1 MKILLACFLAASLAS
16 GITVALVEAV
26 RDEPGPQGAAAQAA
40 VPGAS
45 DVALPEQDGKRS
57 EQPISAATN
66 LETAQRIVALESRIA
81 ELEAALSRRPVPVEA
96 AEVPPADAASLEGTE
111 ARALVLDVLAAE
123 EERER
128 AEREL
133 RREEQRLQRMDQ
145 RVSAVATELGL
156 ADRDRAQL
164 LEVYLMEDEQ
174 RDAARDAIRES
185 GDWDS
190 MRTEMDAIRAWKNEE
205 LVQRFGADVAGQIE
219 TVEGEQRWGRG
230 GPDGGRGGR
239 GGRGGF

>member
-1 MKILLACFLAASLAS
+1 MKIFLLCALAAALSS
-16 GITVALVEAV
+16 GITVSLVEAM
-26 RDEPGPQGAAAQAA
+26 RDEPAPREPVSQALLPGADDAAPAAA
-40 VPGAS
+40 S
-45 DVALPEQDGKRS
+45 TSGKRS

-81 ELEAALSRRPVPVEA
+81 ELEAALMRRPVEVESPV
-96 AEVPPADAASLEGTE
+96 VPPTEVASLEGDG

-128 AEREL
+128 AEREV
-133 RREEQRLQRMDQ
+133 RREEQRLERMDN
-145 RVSAVATELGL
+145 RVSAIATELGL
-156 ADRDRAQL
+156 ADSDRAQL

-174 RDAARDAIRES
+174 WDAARDAIRES

-190 MRTEMDAIRAWKNEE
+190 MRTEMDAIRTWKSDE
-205 LVQRFGADVAGQIE
+205 LVTRFGADMAGQIE
-219 TVEGEQRWGRG
+219 AVEGEQRWGRG
-230 GPDGGRGGR
+230 GPGGGR